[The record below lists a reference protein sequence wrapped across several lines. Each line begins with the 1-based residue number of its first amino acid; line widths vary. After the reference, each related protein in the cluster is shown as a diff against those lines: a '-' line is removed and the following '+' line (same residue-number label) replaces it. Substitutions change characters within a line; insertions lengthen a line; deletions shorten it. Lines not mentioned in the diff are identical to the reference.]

1 MNDDL
6 KNILKIVIGVTLIV
20 LGVKFFVALLPVIL
34 LVLLGYLIYC
44 FVMKTKNK
52 TIEKINI
59 NVNNKASKSKK
70 RVQEAEIVREKNE
83 D

>member
-44 FVMKTKNK
+44 FYMKTKGR
-52 TIEKINI
+52 TIEKIKI
-59 NVNNKASKSKK
+59 NNNKSNKSKK
-70 RVQEAEIVREKNE
+70 KVQEAEIVREKNE

>member
-6 KNILKIVIGVTLIV
+6 KNILRIVIGVTLIV

-34 LVLLGYLIYC
+34 LVLLGYFAYD
-44 FVMKTKNK
+44 FYKKTKNK
-52 TIEKINI
+52 TVEKV
-59 NVNNKASKSKK
+59 NVSSNKAKK
-70 RVQEAEIVREKNE
+70 RVHEAEIIREKNE

>member
-6 KNILKIVIGVTLIV
+6 KNIFKIVIGVTLIV

-44 FVMKTKNK
+44 LYMKTKGR

-59 NVNNKASKSKK
+59 NVNNKSNKSKK
-70 RVQEAEIVREKNE
+70 KVQEAEIVREKNE

>member
-44 FVMKTKNK
+44 FYMKTKGR
-52 TIEKINI
+52 TIEKIN
-59 NVNNKASKSKK
+59 VNNNRSNKSKK
-70 RVQEAEIVREKNE
+70 KVQEAEIVREKNE

>member
-44 FVMKTKNK
+44 LYMKTKGK

-59 NVNNKASKSKK
+59 NVNNKSNKSKK

>member
-20 LGVKFFVALLPVIL
+20 FGVKFFVALLPVIL

-44 FVMKTKNK
+44 LYMKTKGK

-59 NVNNKASKSKK
+59 NVNNKSNKSKK

>member
-44 FVMKTKNK
+44 FYMKTKGR

-59 NVNNKASKSKK
+59 NNNKSNKSKK
-70 RVQEAEIVREKNE
+70 KVQEAEIVREKNE

>member
-20 LGVKFFVALLPVIL
+20 LGVKFFVALLPLIL
-34 LVLLGYLIYC
+34 VVLLGYFAYD
-44 FVMKTKNK
+44 FYKKTKNK
-52 TIEKINI
+52 TVEKV
-59 NVNNKASKSKK
+59 NVSNKANNK

>member
-6 KNILKIVIGVTLIV
+6 KNILRIVIGVTLIV

-34 LVLLGYLIYC
+34 LVLLGYFAYD
-44 FVMKTKNK
+44 FYKKTKNK
-52 TIEKINI
+52 TVEKV
-59 NVNNKASKSKK
+59 NVSSNKANNNKK
-70 RVQEAEIVREKNE
+70 RVHEAEIIREKNE

>member
-6 KNILKIVIGVTLIV
+6 KNILKIVIGVVLIV

-44 FVMKTKNK
+44 FYIKG
-52 TIEKINI
+52 E
-59 NVNNKASKSKK
+59 
-70 RVQEAEIVREKNE
+70 VQ
-83 D
+83 

>member
-6 KNILKIVIGVTLIV
+6 KNILKIVMGVVLIV

-44 FVMKTKNK
+44 FYMKTKGR

-59 NVNNKASKSKK
+59 NNNKSNKSKK
-70 RVQEAEIVREKNE
+70 KVQEAEIVREKNE

>member
-6 KNILKIVIGVTLIV
+6 KNILKIVIGVVLIV

-44 FVMKTKNK
+44 FYIKTKNK

-59 NVNNKASKSKK
+59 NVNNKSNKSKK
-70 RVQEAEIVREKNE
+70 KVQEAEIVREKNE

>member
-6 KNILKIVIGVTLIV
+6 KNILKIVIGVVLIV

-44 FVMKTKNK
+44 FYMKTKGR

-59 NVNNKASKSKK
+59 NNNKSNKSKK
-70 RVQEAEIVREKNE
+70 KVQEAEIVREKNE

>member
-6 KNILKIVIGVTLIV
+6 KNILKIVIGVALIV
-20 LGVKFFVALLPVIL
+20 LVVKFFVAVLPVIL
-34 LVLLGYLIYC
+34 LILLGYLIYC
-44 FVMKTKNK
+44 FYMKTKGR

-59 NVNNKASKSKK
+59 NVNKNKNSKHK
-70 RVQEAEIVREKNE
+70 VQEAQIIREKNE